1 MVRVSLLGPLEIMS
15 GTRELT
21 PTAPKVRQVLALLAL
36 RQNHIVQIP
45 ELIDELWG
53 PNPPRSAL
61 TTLQTYI
68 YLLRQILADDDA
80 GHTGVLSTRPHG
92 YSLAI
97 PPENLD
103 QWRFEQLVTEGRTA
117 ASGDRLEQAAR
128 ALTQA
133 LSLWRGPALAGISA
147 GELLTAHAVRLDEE
161 RLQALELRLE
171 IDLRLGRHRELV
183 GELKSLTAAHP
194 LHEGLHGKLMLALHR
209 SGRRHEA
216 LGLFQSFRTVH
227 VRELGLEPT
236 SKLRELHEAVLAA
249 DPSLDIQ
256 PAAVI
261 AAQRRHRAGPAQLP
275 MDITDFT
282 GRERELDELERLLE
296 PDEPTTAVPI
306 VMVSGMPGVGTS
318 ALAVHA
324 AQRLRARF
332 PDGQFY
338 AELGGSGV
346 KPADPFLILGQF
358 LRAAGFAAA
367 RIPRTLSERSAMFR
381 TWTADR
387 RVLVVLDDLDSAA
400 ATTPLLPGSPL
411 CAVIAT
417 GRTCPL
423 PGARTVL
430 LDVLS
435 EAEGTRMLA
444 KIIGEDRLAAERGA
458 AERIAGLCGGLPI
471 AIRAIG
477 TRLAVMPDWPLGE
490 LEQQLI
496 DGEGRL
502 AELCRT
508 GADVRAGHDSRY
520 RRLGEPEKNALCL
533 LSVLHPGVFRAEDLG
548 ALLGCDAATASSI
561 LVRLAEHNLLRMTRS
576 EPGTVVRYRFHEL
589 TGLYARERLGL
600 ALKAVSESH
609 GTAPM

>member
-68 YLLRQILADDDA
+68 YLLRQILADDDP
-80 GHTGVLSTRPHG
+80 GHAGVLSTRPHG
-92 YSLAI
+92 YSLSI

-103 QWRFEQLVTEGRTA
+103 QWRFEQLVTEGQTA

-128 ALTQA
+128 ALAQA
-133 LSLWRGPALAGISA
+133 LSLWRGPALAGVSA
-147 GELLTAHAVRLDEE
+147 GELLTAHVVRLDEE

-171 IDLRLGRHRELV
+171 VDLRLGRHQGLV
-183 GELKSLTAAHP
+183 GELKSLTTAHP
-194 LHEGLHGKLMLALHR
+194 LHEGFHGKLMLALHR

-216 LGLFQSFRTVH
+216 LGLFQNFRTVH

-236 SKLRELHEAVLAA
+236 SRLRELHQAVLAA

-256 PAAVI
+256 PAGTI
-261 AAQRRHRAGPAQLP
+261 AAQPRHRPVPAQLP

-282 GRERELDELERLLE
+282 GRQRELDEVERFLEQ
-296 PDEPTTAVPI
+296 DELATGVPI
-306 VMVSGMPGVGTS
+306 VVVTGMPGVGTS
-318 ALAVHA
+318 TLAVHA
-324 AQRLRARF
+324 AQRLRGRF

-338 AELGGSGV
+338 TELGGSGV

-358 LRAAGFAAA
+358 LRAAGFPAT
-367 RIPRTLSERSAMFR
+367 RIPRALSERSAMFR
-381 TWTADR
+381 TWAADR
-387 RVLVVLDDLDSAA
+387 RVLVVLDDLDSVA
-400 ATTPLLPGSPL
+400 ATTPLLPGSPR

-417 GRTCPL
+417 GLTCTL
-423 PGARTVL
+423 PGAHTVL

-435 EAEGTRMLA
+435 PAEGTRMLA
-444 KIIGEDRLAAERGA
+444 KIAGEDRLAAEPGA
-458 AERIAGLCGGLPI
+458 AERIVRLCGGLPI
-471 AIRAIG
+471 AIRAVG
-477 TRLAVMPDWPLGE
+477 ARLAVMPGWPLRD
-490 LEQQLI
+490 LEQRLA

-502 AELCRT
+502 AELCET
-508 GADVRAGHDSRY
+508 GVDVRAGYDSCY
-520 RRLGEPEKNALCL
+520 RRLGGPEQNALCL
-533 LSVLHPGVFRAEDLG
+533 LSVLHSGVFGAEDLG
-548 ALLGCDAATASSI
+548 TLLSCDAATASSI
-561 LVRLAEHNLLRMTRS
+561 LARLAGHHLLRMTRTK
-576 EPGTVVRYRFHEL
+576 PGDVVCYQFDEL
-589 TGLYARERLGL
+589 TRLYARERLGL
-600 ALKAVSESH
+600 ALKALGGSH
-609 GTAPM
+609 GAAPR